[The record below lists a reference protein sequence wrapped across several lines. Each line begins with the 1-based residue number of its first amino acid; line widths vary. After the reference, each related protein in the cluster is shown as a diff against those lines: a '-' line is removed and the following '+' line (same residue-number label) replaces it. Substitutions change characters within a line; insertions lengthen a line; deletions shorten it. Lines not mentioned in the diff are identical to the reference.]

1 MIRKLLPILGV
12 TFIDIIGFSMLIP
25 MLPYFVTHFGA
36 SPFTVGVLFGT
47 FSLCQLVTAPLWGHV
62 SDRFGRKRVL
72 IISQIGATIGWA
84 MLAFAPGIALVFV
97 ARIIE
102 GISGGN
108 ISITQAY
115 VADLVEAKD
124 RSRAFGL
131 IGAMFGAGMI
141 FGPFAGGLL
150 FSHFGF
156 AAPFL
161 AAAALQL
168 LTLLVTIVM
177 LPESRAR
184 DDDEARVGLREILAV
199 IRKPRLGRILWQK
212 LAISMGLYGWFSV
225 ISLYL
230 QRQLGFSLTQTDYF
244 FSIFAVFN
252 VFCNVFLVGRI
263 SSLLGD
269 RTMSNAS
276 QGDRRMSNV
285 GLASLLGAFAYVPF
299 VHNIAG
305 LAVTMIL
312 FSFGM
317 ALVNTGITALISN
330 AASDR
335 EQGVVLGT
343 SSSLDSLSGI
353 LAPPVSTGL
362 LGGLGPAFAG
372 AESLSFVSIALVMG
386 LFSARGESN
395 QSATGG
401 GGDASPLA
409 CDVETARAENLR

>member
-1 MIRKLLPILGV
+1 MIRKLLPILGI

-36 SPFTVGVLFGT
+36 SPFVVGVLFGT

-84 MLAFAPGIALVFV
+84 MLAFAPNIAMVFV

-102 GISGGN
+102 GVSGGN

-141 FGPFAGGLL
+141 FGPFFAGLL
-150 FSHFGF
+150 FARFGF

-161 AAAALQL
+161 TAAALQF
-168 LTLLVTIVM
+168 LTLVLTIVM
-177 LPESRAR
+177 LPESRTR
-184 DDDEARVGLREILAV
+184 SEDDDHVGLRDILASF
-199 IRKPRLGRILWQK
+199 RKPRLARIFWQK
-212 LAISMGLYGWFSV
+212 LAVSMGLYGWFAV
-225 ISLYL
+225 IALYL
-230 QRQLGFSLTQTDYF
+230 QRQLDFTLTQTDYF
-244 FSIFAVFN
+244 FSVFAVFN

-263 SSLLGD
+263 SAML
-269 RTMSNAS
+269 
-276 QGDRRMSNV
+276 GDRRMSNV
-285 GLASLLGAFAYVPF
+285 GLAALVAAFASIPF
-299 VHNIAG
+299 VHTLVTLSA
-305 LAVTMIL
+305 TMIL

-335 EQGVVLGT
+335 DQGVVLGT

-362 LGGLGPAFAG
+362 LAGFGPAYAG
-372 AESLSFVSIALVMG
+372 VQSLGFVAIALVVG
-386 LFSARGESN
+386 LVNARRETP
-395 QSATGG
+395 QPPAE
-401 GGDASPLA
+401 APEIALA
-409 CDVETARAENLR
+409 CDVETIKAESVQ

>member
-36 SPFTVGVLFGT
+36 SPLVVGVLFGT
-47 FSLCQLVTAPLWGHV
+47 FSLCQLVTAPLWGQV

-84 MLAFAPGIALVFV
+84 MLAFAPNIALVFV

-102 GISGGN
+102 GVSGGN

-141 FGPFAGGLL
+141 FGPFVGGLL
-150 FSHFGF
+150 FARFGF
-156 AAPFL
+156 SAPFL

-168 LTLLVTIVM
+168 ATLVITIVM

-184 DDDEARVGLREILAV
+184 VEGEKPVGLSEILASFH
-199 IRKPRLGRILWQK
+199 KPQLSRVLWQK
-212 LAISMGLYGWFSV
+212 LAISLGLYGWFAV
-225 ISLYL
+225 IALYL

-244 FSIFAVFN
+244 FSVFAVLN

-263 SSLLGD
+263 SARLGD
-269 RTMSNAS
+269 RTMSN
-276 QGDRRMSNV
+276 V
-285 GLASLLGAFAYVPF
+285 GLVSLVGAFASLPF
-299 VHNIAG
+299 VRDLG
-305 LAVTMIL
+305 LLTVTMVL

-372 AESLSFVSIALVMG
+372 VESLTFMSVALVMG
-386 LFSARGESN
+386 LFGARSESRQLAN
-395 QSATGG
+395 
-401 GGDASPLA
+401 GDTLA
-409 CDVETARAENLR
+409 LTADVETVNAENVQ